1 MKYRSYANVDTVN
14 NCVRL
19 IPNDTHCFVHSG
31 TSAHSEP
38 THSVIPVSKRKQLQT
53 TEGCNFDM
61 SLNPL
66 NSCTLMLQRCTFKRP
81 AFLSLCHH
89 FFYSSQS
96 PTLRE
101 RFWLPQ
107 SPNPTPPKAYASVH
121 HTFSILFLFF
131 FSFFLFCFWDSGDI
145 FKVPDPCLET
155 LCMCP
160 HLSAPPKNTHK
171 YTHVESRY
179 TNSLP
184 GAGPLCACL
193 PQRSWSLA

>member
-1 MKYRSYANVDTVN
+1 
-14 NCVRL
+14 
-19 IPNDTHCFVHSG
+19 
-31 TSAHSEP
+31 
-38 THSVIPVSKRKQLQT
+38 
-53 TEGCNFDM
+53 M

-81 AFLSLCHH
+81 AFLSLCHG
-89 FFYSSQS
+89 FYSSQS

-107 SPNPTPPKAYASVH
+107 SLNPTPPRAYASVH

-131 FSFFLFCFWDSGDI
+131 CSWDSGDI

-160 HLSAPPKNTHK
+160 HLSAPKKTHTNTHTCRK
-171 YTHVESRY
+171 QIHK
-179 TNSLP
+179 LP
-184 GAGPLCACL
+184 AWSQAPLCLSTSEKAGAWHREEAPVDSVLRL
-193 PQRSWSLA
+193 PMLLF